1 MTIVECFATKSLV
14 SLMKIEFRQI
24 MAAVIAL
31 VLVSAA
37 IAEGARSRPLDEDA
51 ALALLDRTL
60 KRDHVYDNRISM
72 NCISYGTEETTNAYF
87 EFVLREIHNAKC
99 GGDPEISPAIDRY
112 RVYRRSGKIE
122 HYEASD
128 DKWQPYKPAKNK

>member
-1 MTIVECFATKSLV
+1 
-14 SLMKIEFRQI
+14 MKIEFRQI